1 MAGTG
6 AGVSRH
12 GKGRGSWRARR
23 WHYRGGGGR
32 RKIGGEMVVEE
43 GVIGFP
49 IRSHF
54 KGGFSKEHVMA
65 MGVTPESMDKRTSL
79 P

>member
-1 MAGTG
+1 
-6 AGVSRH
+6 
-12 GKGRGSWRARR
+12 
-23 WHYRGGGGR
+23 
-32 RKIGGEMVVEE
+32 MVVEE
-43 GVIGFP
+43 GVIGFL

-54 KGGFSKEHVMA
+54 KGGFGEEHVMA